1 MTKRVVAGFEV
12 FRGEGAAETV
22 PLITKTGGS
31 ETRKPPVGRLHW
43 FDTMGPFLK

>member
-22 PLITKTGGS
+22 PLITKTRGS
-31 ETRKPPVGRLHW
+31 ENKKASRWEASLV
-43 FDTMGPFLK
+43 